1 MPEDAAMR
9 VPTRNRIQLTLIAA
23 LLLVVVALAYKFIVA
38 GSTQEAPDGRIAVLL
53 DPAERA
59 LMLREMRE
67 FVVGV
72 QLVADGLA
80 RDDMKAVAKAA
91 SAMGTARSHDVPA
104 GMIGKL
110 PLPFKTLAFDVHRG
124 FDTMALDAERIA
136 MPKHTLGQLAEL
148 LQKCAACH
156 ASYQVGDRSA
166 K

>member
-1 MPEDAAMR
+1 MR
-9 VPTRNRIQLTLIAA
+9 APTRNRIQLTLIAA
-23 LLLVVVALAYKFIVA
+23 LLLIVVALAYKFIVV

-72 QLVADGLA
+72 QLVADVLA

-110 PLPFKTLAFDVHRG
+110 PLPFKTLAFDVHRA
-124 FDTMALDAERIA
+124 FDTMALDAEGIA

-156 ASYQVGDRSA
+156 ASYRVGDRTA